1 MARIELGTIYKVEII
16 RSHETGSNIIE
27 TIYFDNEAEANE
39 FALNYNNTRNEYYGA
54 RDHNIA
60 NVLRVY

>member
-27 TIYFDNEAEANE
+27 TVYFDNEAEANQ
-39 FALNYNNTRNEYYGA
+39 FSLNYNDTRHEYYGA
-54 RDHNIA
+54 RDHNFSR
-60 NVLRVY
+60 VRRVY